1 MNYLLSIL
9 FVFLFAFSAYGQ
21 DVESRIKDLED
32 SLKSNEKAITEQ
44 QRVIEELKAEKVQ
57 ARTENKNGV
66 KSSGGL
72 FGGSALANPNIS
84 LVLNTFFYNSNLS
97 SSELSGWTIPGHI
110 NEGITTTKGFNLES
124 AELFIFAPVDPYFNL
139 YATMPVTEDGIEL
152 EEAYFITTALP
163 DGFQLKG
170 GKFKSG
176 FGRINGQH
184 PHAWDFADSPLPY
197 RAFIGSEGI
206 IEKGVQ
212 LTYLPPLPF
221 YTTLGIEVLQGEN
234 EILFGTDA
242 KSGPHAYTAFAKLSF
257 DVADNSTV
265 LLGPSVATGK
275 TKTGTV
281 ADDMEF
287 AGDSTLY
294 GFEFTCKWN
303 PSKDRGL
310 ILQSEYLLGRQEGD
324 FTDTVASTT
333 ERLER
338 KQDGY
343 YVQALYKI
351 GRWRLGARYDAL
363 DVIQDDYILSGT
375 AQEFD
380 KDPRR
385 ATAAIEY
392 NPTEFSRI
400 RLQYNH
406 DRASRT
412 AEVNHEVYL
421 QVVLGIGAHSAHP
434 F

>member
-1 MNYLLSIL
+1 MKYFFSLLII
-9 FVFLFAFSAYGQ
+9 FLFSFSAYGEEI
-21 DVESRIKDLED
+21 ESRIKNLED
-32 SLKSNEKAITEQ
+32 TLKAQEKVLTEQ
-44 QRVIEELKAEKVQ
+44 RLVIEGLKDTKDPAQVSAKQGE
-57 ARTENKNGV
+57 RP
-66 KSSGGL
+66 SGSL
-72 FGGSALANPNIS
+72 FGGSALANPNLS

-97 SSELSGWTIPGHI
+97 SSELAGWTIPGYI
-110 NEGITTTKGFNLES
+110 NEGIATTKGFNLES

-139 YATMPVTEDGIEL
+139 YVTLPVKEDGIEL

-163 DGFQLKG
+163 DGFQIKG

-184 PHAWDFADSPLPY
+184 PHQWDFADSPLPY
-197 RAFIGSEGI
+197 MAFIGSEGI
-206 IEKGVQ
+206 IERGVQ
-212 LTYLPPLPF
+212 LTYLPTLPF

-234 EILFGTDA
+234 EILFGSDA

-257 DVADNSTV
+257 DVTDNSTI
-265 LLGPSVATGK
+265 LFGPSVAMGK
-275 TKTGTV
+275 TKTGTIV
-281 ADDMEF
+281 DDTEF

-294 GFEFTCKWN
+294 GLEFTYKWT
-303 PSKDRGL
+303 PSKYRGL
-310 ILQSEYLLGRQEGD
+310 VVQSEYLSRRQEGD
-324 FTDTVASTT
+324 LTNTVASTT

-343 YVQALYKI
+343 YVQALYKT

-363 DVIQDDYILSGT
+363 DIFQNDYTLSGT
-375 AQEFD
+375 AQKFD
-380 KDPRR
+380 KDPWR
-385 ATAAIEY
+385 ATAAVEY

-406 DRASRT
+406 DKASRT
-412 AEVNHEVYL
+412 TEVNHEVYL